1 MPVIGRFP
9 THPTSEPKMGERT
22 RKNTTKS
29 RMDTMKPVGS
39 KTIRSALCSG
49 LFFSLLL
56 TFFACG
62 GGDNNNSSTPPT
74 VVEPVKVSGTPTFGG
89 LRLADAFAW
98 APDSSRIAYIARQTS
113 NSQELYSSTP
123 DGSVNSAV
131 APVPLPSGGE
141 VFSFLWSPDL
151 SVTDRIA
158 YIADQVDLNVNELYS
173 SAPDGSDNQN
183 LSGALEDGGYVLDSY
198 DWALSTLDP
207 DTLVFRAR
215 KESASVTELFVSFD
229 NGATIIKL
237 SDTMTPGGNVLDF
250 AVSPDGRTVAYLAD
264 QDVDGTDELYT
275 VPIRGGAVVN
285 ISQLAP
291 ANRPNVLEFKWAPNG
306 NRIAYRAKDLFTGL
320 TGGNIVLFTNDPS
333 GNSLAPVSIA
343 PSLGQDVRE
352 FAWSPDSLQ
361 LAYTANVSGFSE
373 QLDLFTT
380 SPIISNNIKLTSSLP
395 NFTDVNNIA
404 WSPNSLLISYLADVR
419 VIDINELF
427 VVDPSNPP
435 VGAPVPISGTL
446 ITGGQVVE
454 YAWSPDS
461 DLIAYRADQIVDDQ
475 FELFI
480 GTPIGNRLPILISRL
495 TLGGSDVKDFAWSP
509 DLRASNR
516 IAYLADQ
523 DIVGVFELYSASPN
537 GSSSVNISGG
547 LTAGEEVIDFA
558 WAPDAT
564 LIAYQS
570 NQDDITKFELYTTLP

>member
-1 MPVIGRFP
+1 MYKCIAPNRRDENMELTRPNKSVAGR
-9 THPTSEPKMGERT
+9 S
-22 RKNTTKS
+22 S
-29 RMDTMKPVGS
+29 VLL
-39 KTIRSALCSG
+39 IL
-49 LFFSLLL
+49 SLVLL
-56 TFFACG
+56 ISCGG
-62 GGDNNNSSTPPT
+62 GGDNNNPPP
-74 VVEPVKVSGTPTFGG
+74 VDIEPVKVSGTPTFGG
-89 LRLADAFAW
+89 LRLFDAFAW
-98 APDSSRIAYIARQTS
+98 APDSSRVAYIARQAS

-123 DGSVNSAV
+123 DGTVNSAV
-131 APVPLPSGGE
+131 APVPLPSGGN
-141 VFSFLWSPDL
+141 VFSFVWSPDL

-158 YIADQVDLNVNELYS
+158 YLAEQTTLNIDELYS

-183 LSGALEDGGYVLDSY
+183 RSGVLVAGGFVLDSY

-215 KESASVTELFVSFD
+215 KEDATVIELFASFD
-229 NGATIIKL
+229 NGVSIIKL

-275 VPIRGGAVVN
+275 VPINGGFVVN

-306 NRIAYRAKDLFTGL
+306 TRIAYRAKDLFTGL
-320 TGGNIVLFTNDPS
+320 TGGNTVLFTNDPS
-333 GNSLAPVSIA
+333 GNSLADVSIA
-343 PSLGQDVRE
+343 PSLGQNVRE

-380 SPIISNNIKLTSSLP
+380 SPISSINIKLTSSLP

-404 WSPNSLLISYLADVR
+404 WSPNSLLIAYLADVR
-419 VIDINELF
+419 LIDVNELF
-427 VVDPSNPP
+427 VADPANPP

-446 ITGGQVVE
+446 ITGGQVID

-461 DLIAYRADQIVDDQ
+461 ALIAYRADQFVDEQ
-475 FELFI
+475 FELFT
-480 GTPIGNRLPILISRL
+480 GTPIGNRLPILISQL
-495 TLGGSDVKDFAWSP
+495 TLGGSDVIDFAWSP
-509 DLRASNR
+509 DLGVSNR
-516 IAYLADQ
+516 IAYVADQ
-523 DIVGVFELYSASPN
+523 DTVGVFELYSASPN

-570 NQDDITKFELYTTLP
+570 NQDDITKYELYTTLP